1 MTYLDIIEI
10 INNMDKKVL
19 RAKLKTYTLNTK

>member
-19 RAKLKTYTLNTK
+19 RVKLETYTLNSK